1 MAGFIEIRNLTK
13 IFGKNTVL
21 DNLNLEIP
29 YNKIFGIIG
38 ENGSGKTTLLN
49 TLIGFLKPEKGTILF
64 QSLDIFKDM
73 RGVETRFGFATQAG
87 SFYPKLTVEENLYY
101 FGKLYSIPRKELKER
116 VRKLLDL
123 VELTYAKKTLGGS
136 LSTGMKRR
144 LDIAC
149 ALIHKPVVLILDE
162 PTEDLDP
169 ILRKELLNLIRRIN
183 EAGTTIIITSHLLEE
198 VEELCDVIAILHKG
212 KLLKIGS
219 PVAIEREY
227 GKNEIV
233 KLQLESRNYQAF
245 VKKII
250 QAGGKVEDVDY
261 EGEKILIFT
270 PKGEALLNIIMRLSR
285 LGREKIEH
293 VSIERMS
300 LNIIFE
306 SIVRG
311 EKGLMS

>member
-1 MAGFIEIRNLTK
+1 LAGFIEIRNLTK

-87 SFYPKLTVEENLYY
+87 SFYPKLSVEENLYY

-270 PKGEALLNIIMRLSR
+270 PKGEALLNIIMKLSR
-285 LGREKIEH
+285 QGREKIEH

>member
-87 SFYPKLTVEENLYY
+87 SFYPKLSVEENLYY

-270 PKGEALLNIIMRLSR
+270 PKGEALLNIIMKLSR
-285 LGREKIEH
+285 QGREKIEH